1 MPSEESEQEGQHDVA
16 GLGDYFAAVM
26 RTGNHA
32 SIEGHTPPSNHATA
46 RLANEY
52 GVW

>member
-1 MPSEESEQEGQHDVA
+1 MTDGEQTKGQHDVA

-32 SIEGHTPPSNHATA
+32 SIEGHTPPSNHATV

-52 GVW
+52 GVR